1 MNILKHELISLPNLL
16 ASLKQTR
23 LKGHGQPLIYANA
36 HLTLEK
42 AVDPNILI
50 PAQRYVLQ
58 SDFRTIEHLYQT
70 FLEKSIDI
78 FSLTGGLLFWR
89 EEPETGLEEGP
100 IPLTPPIVEVSLGAG
115 GRKVWLIS
123 DGMHRVYTARQLGK
137 RINIILVQQV
147 PMKYPYYAYPLEN
160 GWADVIELAELPDGF
175 QKKAYRESN
184 YKELFRNY
192 NEVFPGIQKQRKR
205 TNPVLSG

>member
-1 MNILKHELISLPNLL
+1 MNILKHELISLPDLL
-16 ASLKQTR
+16 SRFQQTR
-23 LKGHGQPLIYANA
+23 LKGHGQPSIYAHA
-36 HLTLEK
+36 HLTLEE
-42 AVDPNILI
+42 AVAPDRLM

-58 SDFRTIEHLYQT
+58 SDFRTVLDLYQT

-100 IPLTPPIVEVSLGAG
+100 IPLTPPIVEVSQEALG
-115 GRKVWLIS
+115 KEIWLIS

-137 RINIILVQQV
+137 PINIILVQQV
-147 PMKYPYYAYPLEN
+147 PTKYPYYAYPLSN
-160 GWADVIELAELPDGF
+160 GWTEVIELAELPDLF